1 MKRYTLT
8 DNKRKHSYEY
18 NYFTWN
24 FAWVIVFVIG
34 IITGYCI

>member
-8 DNKRKHSYEY
+8 DSKTGEKHHYSYLV
-18 NYFTWN
+18 WN
-24 FAWVIVFVIG
+24 FAWVVVFAIG